1 MTTDARPLLEAVARA
16 IGEACTER
24 STPQGPTLDPSC
36 APGSRD
42 PRDVRYEARRRRE
55 RSDFRWLAAHCVL
68 LTLAISGV
76 LVKLTQELN

>member
-1 MTTDARPLLEAVARA
+1 MDTCERDAS
-16 IGEACTER
+16 
-24 STPQGPTLDPSC
+24 STNR

-55 RSDFRWLAAHCVL
+55 RSDFRWLVAHCVL